1 MDTFLTPSNIV
12 FGIGI
17 IGTIFGIY
25 KMFHDPQVNLDKQQD
40 LDKQQSDSEL
50 KLLNLQVTNDRE
62 STDRKFSEMGT
73 RMDSALTLAQ
83 NHTHT
88 VDVKVDSLTGV
99 VNAMNIEL
107 TKGLTRLGT
116 IIEERFP
123 KP

>member
-1 MDTFLTPSNIV
+1 
-12 FGIGI
+12 
-17 IGTIFGIY
+17 
-25 KMFHDPQVNLDKQQD
+25 MFHDPQVNLDKQQD